1 MRRDASV
8 LPKASSNSGIFA
20 ALALL
25 FFLHL
30 DHPPSC
36 ATIFAGCHPCT
47 LTEGALLSGK
57 RRNVWQIGTFLTI
70 LMGYT
75 GL

>member
-1 MRRDASV
+1 MRRDAFV
-8 LPKASSNSGIFA
+8 LPKGSSNSGIFVA
-20 ALALL
+20 

-30 DHPPSC
+30 DHPPHC
-36 ATIFAGCHPCT
+36 ATIFAGCHSCT
-47 LTEGALLSGK
+47 LTEVALLSGK

>member
-1 MRRDASV
+1 MRRDAFV
-8 LPKASSNSGIFA
+8 LPKVSSNSGIFV

>member
-1 MRRDASV
+1 MRRDAFV
-8 LPKASSNSGIFA
+8 LPQVSSNSGIFLA
-20 ALALL
+20 VALL
-25 FFLHL
+25 FFLRL
-30 DHPPSC
+30 GHPPHC
-36 ATIFAGCHPCT
+36 ATIFAGCHSCT
-47 LTEGALLSGK
+47 LTEVALLSGK

>member
-1 MRRDASV
+1 MRRDAFV
-8 LPKASSNSGIFA
+8 LPKVSSNSGVFVA
-20 ALALL
+20 VALL
-25 FFLHL
+25 FFLRL
-30 DHPPSC
+30 GHPPHC
-36 ATIFAGCHPCT
+36 ATIFAGCHSCT
-47 LTEGALLSGK
+47 LTEVALLSGK